1 MRDALDYSLLDRAGV
16 ATQIFHPRPDP
27 GPPPS
32 GASDHEIEVAPGVA
46 IAARFYAAGESQ
58 PTVLYFH
65 GNGEVVG
72 DHDGIAHFYHEAGLN
87 LLVAEFRGYGKSGGR
102 PSVAALVS
110 DAIPVVEYA
119 TALLAEDGYDPRM
132 LVMGRSLGS
141 QPALEVAARASAH
154 VRGLII
160 ESGAAS
166 IRRLV
171 DRFGLADDGEAAALA
186 AAHEAKIRSI
196 RLPALLIHGEAD
208 DLVPLEQ
215 AAGLYDLLEGTRREL
230 VVIAG
235 AGHNDILWV
244 GRRQYFEAISDFVA
258 GAAG

>member
-1 MRDALDYSLLDRAGV
+1 M
-16 ATQIFHPRPDP
+16 
-27 GPPPS
+27 

-46 IAARFYAAGESQ
+46 IAARFYAAGESH

-65 GNGEVVG
+65 GNGEVVS
-72 DHDGIAHFYHEAGLN
+72 DHDGIAHFYHEVGLN

-102 PSVAALVS
+102 PAVAALVS
-110 DAIPVVEYA
+110 DAIPAVEYA
-119 TALLAEDGYDPRM
+119 TALLAEGGYDPRM
-132 LVMGRSLGS
+132 FVMGRSLGS

-160 ESGAAS
+160 ESAT
-166 IRRLV
+166 
-171 DRFGLADDGEAAALA
+171 
-186 AAHEAKIRSI
+186 AKIRSI

-208 DLVPLEQ
+208 DLMPLEQ

-230 VVIAG
+230 VVIPG
-235 AGHNDILWV
+235 AGHNDILWI
-244 GRRQYFEAISDFVA
+244 GRRQYFEAIRDFVV